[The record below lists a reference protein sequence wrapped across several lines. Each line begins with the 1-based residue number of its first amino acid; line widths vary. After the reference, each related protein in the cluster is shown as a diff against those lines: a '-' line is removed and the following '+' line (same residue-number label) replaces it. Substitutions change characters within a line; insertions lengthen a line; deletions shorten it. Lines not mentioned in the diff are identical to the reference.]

1 MCSPDIEVRVS
12 RTLFVAQYPG
22 RLRGLVLQAG
32 IQQTARQVAG
42 FELVTAQCVFNN
54 SIWSTRLGQNSANWI
69 RSKYSVEFRPTGFD
83 QTKQTDKFL
92 VR

>member
-1 MCSPDIEVRVS
+1 MCSPDNEVRVS

-54 SIWSTRLGQNSANWI
+54 SIWPTDLVKI
-69 RSKYSVEFRPTGFD
+69 RPTGFG
-83 QTKQTDKFL
+83 QL
-92 VR
+92 SVNLIR

>member
-42 FELVTAQCVFNN
+42 FELVTAQCVLEQIFGQ
-54 SIWSTRLGQNSANWI
+54 LGLAGDFSANKI
-69 RSKYSVEFRPTGFD
+69 RLKFGQQDLVKFRPTGFG
-83 QTKQTDKFL
+83 QTDMD
-92 VR
+92 

>member
-1 MCSPDIEVRVS
+1 MCSPDNEVRVS

-54 SIWSTRLGQNSANWI
+54 SIWSIRLGQNSANWI
-69 RSKYSVEFRPTGFD
+69 RPGQLGLGQIEMD
-83 QTKQTDKFL
+83 
-92 VR
+92 